1 MSRSKYLRGGRINEC
16 EPVAGY
22 NVTILAYGQTGSG
35 KTYSM
40 GTCYSGSP
48 TDTYDA
54 GIIPQAV
61 GDIFDYVDSNG
72 QEFDFKI
79 TVSFMELYQEQ
90 LFDLLSTK
98 PREQN
103 AIDIREDNK
112 EIVLPG

>member
-1 MSRSKYLRGGRINEC
+1 M
-16 EPVAGY
+16 
-22 NVTILAYGQTGSG
+22 TILAYGQTGSG

-48 TDTYDA
+48 ADEYDA

-61 GDIFDYVDSNG
+61 GDIFQYMESNSE
-72 QEFDFKI
+72 EFEFKV

-90 LFDLLSTK
+90 LYDLLSTK

-103 AIDIREDNK
+103 VIDIREDNK